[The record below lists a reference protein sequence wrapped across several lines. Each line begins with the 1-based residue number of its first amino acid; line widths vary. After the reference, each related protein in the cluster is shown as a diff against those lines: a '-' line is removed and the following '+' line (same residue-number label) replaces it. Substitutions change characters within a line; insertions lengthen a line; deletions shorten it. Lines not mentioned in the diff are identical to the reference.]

1 MSIDVDRKS
10 TLLDSTAPTRATTRA
25 RRHDARAR
33 RVAKVYRATR
43 AKDDATGENEGE
55 SES

>member
-10 TLLDSTAPTRATTRA
+10 TLLDSTVPTRAATRA

>member
-43 AKDDATGENEGE
+43 ARDDATGENEGE